1 MSDFIQNTLD
11 SIAGLD
17 PLWAPIAFMVL
28 YVVATV
34 LFIPGSLTTLAS
46 GFLFGVVWGSVY
58 VSIASTLGAS
68 IAFLIG
74 RYLARDRVDKKIS
87 SNPKFTS
94 IDEAV
99 GREGAKIVFL
109 LRLSPVFP
117 FSLLNYGLGL
127 TKVSFGR
134 YVIASWIGMLPATIL
149 YVYIGSL
156 FKSVADITA
165 SDRAKTPAEWT
176 FYSLG
181 LIATLV
187 VSIYV
192 SKIAK
197 KAVQGLR

>member
-1 MSDFIQNTLD
+1 MTDFIQNTLD

-17 PLWAPIAFMVL
+17 PLWAPVAFIVL
-28 YVVATV
+28 YIVATV
-34 LFIPGSLTTLAS
+34 LFIPGSLTTLAA
-46 GFLFGVVWGSVY
+46 GFLFGVVWGSAY
-58 VSIASTLGAS
+58 VSIASTVGAS
-68 IAFLIG
+68 SAFLIG

-94 IDEAV
+94 IDEAI

-109 LRLSPVFP
+109 LRLSPFFP
-117 FSLLNYGLGL
+117 FSLLNYALGL
-127 TKVSFGR
+127 TKVPFGR
-134 YVIASWIGMLPATIL
+134 YVIASWIGMFPGTIL

-165 SDRAKTPAEWT
+165 GDRAKTPTEWA

-197 KAVQGLR
+197 KAMNEAI